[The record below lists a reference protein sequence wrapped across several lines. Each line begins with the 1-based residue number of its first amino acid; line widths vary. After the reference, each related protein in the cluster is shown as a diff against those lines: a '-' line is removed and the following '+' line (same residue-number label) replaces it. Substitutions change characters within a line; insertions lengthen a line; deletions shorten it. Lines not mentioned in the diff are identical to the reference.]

1 MRAGVSTACL
11 YPKLLEESVYDL
23 ALNGIAHTEI
33 FVNTGSELERNYING
48 LASTLKQF

>member
-23 ALNGIAHTEI
+23 ALNGLLIPK
-33 FVNTGSELERNYING
+33 FS
-48 LASTLKQF
+48 